1 MTDIDGVFE
10 CGNVLHVHDL
20 VDYVSEESGAAGRA
34 AARYINGE
42 INGGKE
48 YVTVKTFNGVRY
60 TVPQK
65 ISKSHKGELI
75 LRMRVNNVY
84 KKVNLVVK
92 NDKDETVFSKFRQIV
107 TPGEMETVVLSAD
120 TVEKIKESAYIS
132 VGLEGKA

>member
-1 MTDIDGVFE
+1 MTNKKYKKRRAGFVILL
-10 CGNVLHVHDL
+10 VLILLIVIGIFA
-20 VDYVSEESGAAGRA
+20 VK
-34 AARYINGE
+34 GE